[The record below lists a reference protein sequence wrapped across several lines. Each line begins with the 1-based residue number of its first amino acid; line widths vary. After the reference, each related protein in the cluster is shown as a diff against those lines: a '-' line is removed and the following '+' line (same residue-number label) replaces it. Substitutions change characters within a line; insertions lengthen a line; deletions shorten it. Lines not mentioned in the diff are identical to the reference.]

1 MRRLSASHYDVD
13 VQIGIFMNAMQQIY
27 INTSFA
33 EVSTLCICNK
43 ISKLPTADIYQQK
56 YINYSNWYQLPAYG
70 FISK

>member
-43 ISKLPTADIYQQK
+43 ISKLPTADT
-56 YINYSNWYQLPAYG
+56 
-70 FISK
+70 